1 MCLVSVQNNAK
12 SANSSFLYFWNERES
27 PRKTASSK
35 SKEGFLSLCQM
46 MDRSRGMG
54 FFASVPSIEG
64 NPRFCLS
71 SLFHF

>member
-35 SKEGFLSLCQM
+35 SIEGFLSLCQM

-54 FFASVPSIEG
+54 FFASVPS
-64 NPRFCLS
+64 N
-71 SLFHF
+71 

>member
-1 MCLVSVQNNAK
+1 MSRVSAK

-27 PRKTASSK
+27 ARKTASSK

-54 FFASVPSIEG
+54 FFASVPS
-64 NPRFCLS
+64 N
-71 SLFHF
+71 